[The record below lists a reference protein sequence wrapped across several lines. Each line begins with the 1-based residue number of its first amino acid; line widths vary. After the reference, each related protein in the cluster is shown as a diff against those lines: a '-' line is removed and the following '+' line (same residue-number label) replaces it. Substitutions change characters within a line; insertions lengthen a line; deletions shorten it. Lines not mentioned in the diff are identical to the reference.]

1 MLSTTQH
8 HRLTRL
14 LRAPD
19 PALVQAFA
27 ALGDATRCRIFG
39 LLFIG
44 KELCVSDVAAIV
56 NVTVPTASHHLRILE
71 LSGLAVAQRMG
82 QMVCYEPAPTPLVR
96 RFRRLVEAQEE

>member
-8 HRLTRL
+8 HRFTRQL
-14 LRAPD
+14 KASD
-19 PALVQAFA
+19 PTLVQAFA

-44 KELCVSDVAAIV
+44 KELCVSDVAAIAHI
-56 NVTVPTASHHLRILE
+56 TVPTASHHLRILE
-71 LSGLAVAQRMG
+71 LSGLAISQRMG

-96 RFRRLVEAQEE
+96 RLRRLVEAEE